1 MLFGKLTERAQ
12 RVLAYAQ
19 EEAIRLKHSN
29 IGTEHLLLGLV
40 REQEG
45 IAAKVLNA
53 FDITEPVIEKEIS
66 KFVTEGTETPTTL
79 HYTPRAKRVIEL
91 SMDEARKLHHNFVG
105 TEHLLLGLIRET
117 EGIAARVLSSLGLNI
132 TRARAMVIRMLGNPQ
147 NFKSQ
152 ETKEESDTPTLDS
165 LATNLT
171 KKASDGSLDPVIGRS
186 DEITRVIEVLSRR
199 TKKQPS
205 INW

>member
-1 MLFGKLTERAQ
+1 
-12 RVLAYAQ
+12 
-19 EEAIRLKHSN
+19 
-29 IGTEHLLLGLV
+29 
-40 REQEG
+40 
-45 IAAKVLNA
+45 
-53 FDITEPVIEKEIS
+53 
-66 KFVTEGTETPTTL
+66 
-79 HYTPRAKRVIEL
+79 
-91 SMDEARKLHHNFVG
+91 
-105 TEHLLLGLIRET
+105 T

-132 TRARAMVIRMLGNPQ
+132 TRARAMLIRMLANPQ

-199 TKKQPS
+199 TKNNTVLIGEPGDGKIDVAECLDQQV
-205 INW
+205 I